1 MVLATITRN
10 LDMFTSHAFVKSTDA
25 GKWEYKIGK
34 YVEQDKY
41 EMPDNWQEYKSGIIF
56 NTADTFLARMTFVPE
71 APKEGQFAYL
81 NIDTANGCEA
91 IVKVNGKNYGG
102 INSSVLRTRID
113 LPEECYGKE
122 TTIEIEVFAS
132 HHARGDFD
140 TRPLHSAK
148 WIIADKLMFDFQ
160 ESIKLIWDIYNFT
173 KNQYKKDKLYD
184 LIVHLING
192 CDQSLTGEEY
202 RDNIAELYEE
212 LKEGLKKIGCDNDM
226 GQVDL
231 VASTHID
238 TAWLWQYKDTIR
250 KASRSALIQMRLME
264 RYPEFKFGLS
274 QPSVYNYI
282 KESYPDVFEQ
292 IKQKHKEGQWLLLG
306 PMWVEGDLNISGGES
321 LVREFLYGH
330 QFFNKEFGTTSD
342 VCWIPDSFGF
352 PASLPQI
359 FRKCGTNSFFT
370 TKVRWQ
376 AAIEFPYSVFE
387 WEGIDGTK
395 ITSSIPDLKGY
406 YNGQIKAEQLIYA
419 SEKNKQKALHDKVL
433 MPYGF
438 GDGGGGASEFMLSS
452 YRKLKEIPGLPK
464 INLTTVPEY
473 YADLEKKADKLP
485 VWKGELC
492 VETHQGTYT
501 TIAKNKRA
509 NRMGEMAL
517 RRLDLLACMA
527 GIKTDSDEYRE
538 IVKNWKDL
546 LLMQFHDVLPGSSI
560 NAVYQDTDRMYK
572 DLFDFIDKEQSVLI
586 DKALKTEKDDGC
598 VTVFNP
604 NSFASTSYVKV
615 DSSFKDCVLSDGVNT
630 SKVIPDGKGGYV
642 FYAENIDG
650 FGTKSYSKVTAEC
663 DSNADGIK
671 LTQALEGYHA
681 ETPFFSFD
689 IHADGTL
696 HNFFDKCEKV
706 TYSSGDGLNSYRV
719 YRDGPEREDAWNIDR
734 DFKLRPVNMNWQNS
748 AEIIENNGERAVVR
762 ITKKG
767 ERTTVTQDI
776 VIYSRLRKVDFLCH
790 IDWQEKYR
798 LMQVT
803 FPTTVNASQASYE
816 IAYGICKRTTHPNT
830 PGERWKHEYAAH
842 RFVDLSDEKRGAAV
856 INDCKYGHNAI
867 DGEITMTLFRN
878 TDYPSKFL
886 DTGEHDYAYSFLPH
900 SGGIY
905 GGDVAKQAYLF
916 NSPVICVNG
925 KADIKPIITLSDDS
939 LFIDCVKP
947 AEDGN
952 GIIVRMY
959 EPYGTSGS
967 VKAALSGTAKISE
980 VSPLEE
986 TVAALGK
993 ADSFDISFTPFEIK
1007 TFRIVIK

>member
-148 WIIADKLMFDFQ
+148 WIIADQLMFDFQ
-160 ESIKLIWDIYNFT
+160 ESIKLIWDVYNFT

-226 GQVDL
+226 GEVDL

-238 TAWLWQYKDTIR
+238 TAWLWQFKDTIR

-264 RYPEFKFGLS
+264 RYPEFKFGFS

-306 PMWVEGDLNISGGES
+306 PMWVEGDLNISGGEA

-359 FRKCGTNSFFT
+359 FKKCGTNSFFT

-406 YNGQIKAEQLIYA
+406 YNGQIKAEQLIHA

-473 YADLEKKADKLP
+473 YADLEKKADLLP

-509 NRMGEMAL
+509 NRYGEMTL
-517 RRLDLLACMA
+517 RRLELLACMA
-527 GIKTDSDEYRE
+527 GLDVNSDEYKQ

-560 NAVYQDTDRMYK
+560 NAVYEDTDKMYGE
-572 DLFDFIDKEQSVLI
+572 LFDFTDKMQDNLVSKVF
-586 DKALKTEKDDGC
+586 KPASDDSS

-604 NSFASTSYVKV
+604 NSFTCSAYVSV
-615 DSSFKDCVLSDGVNT
+615 DAKFEGAALTDGKNVSN
-630 SKVIPDGKGGYV
+630 VVPDGRGGFMFLASDIGGFEAKV
-642 FYAENIDG
+642 FKKAQKAE
-650 FGTKSYSKVTAEC
+650 TQ
-663 DSNADGIK
+663 NAVV
-671 LTQALEGYHA
+671 LTSGSDGYHA

-689 IHADGTL
+689 IHTDGTL
-696 HNFFDKCEKV
+696 HSFFDKCEKV
-706 TYSSGDGLNSYRV
+706 TYSTGDGLNCYRV

-734 DFKLRPVNMNWQNS
+734 DFKLRPVDMKWENS
-748 AEIIENNGERAVVR
+748 AEIIENNEERAVVR

-776 VIYSRLRKVDFLCH
+776 IIYSKLKKVDFLCH

-803 FPTTVNASQASYE
+803 FPTTINAPQASYE

-856 INDCKYGHNAI
+856 INDCKYGHNAL

-878 TDYPSKFL
+878 TEYPSKFL
-886 DTGEHDYAYSFLPH
+886 DTGMHEYAYSFLPH
-900 SGGIY
+900 AGGIY
-905 GGDVAKQAYLF
+905 GGNVAKEAYLF
-916 NSPVICVNG
+916 NSPMVAFNG
-925 KADIKPIITLSDDS
+925 KADIKPIISLSDDS
-939 LFIDCVKP
+939 MIIDCVKP

-967 VKAALSGTAKISE
+967 VKLILPESASVTE
-980 VSPLEE
+980 VSPIEKHME
-986 TVAALGK
+986 NLGN
-993 ADSFDISFTPFEIK
+993 ACEFDIGFTPFEIK
-1007 TFRIVIK
+1007 TYRITSK